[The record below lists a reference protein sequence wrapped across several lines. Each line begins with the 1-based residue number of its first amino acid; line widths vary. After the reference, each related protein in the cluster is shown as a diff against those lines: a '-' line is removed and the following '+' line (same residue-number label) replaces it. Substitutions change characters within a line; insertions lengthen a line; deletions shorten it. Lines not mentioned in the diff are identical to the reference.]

1 MLCSAL
7 GSQSGLR
14 HETAPHLER
23 SRIPAE
29 VRDHLETELRA
40 SRSEAAAR
48 AAAAEEEL
56 RRKAELAKQLAE
68 QTALLKNLHVRGAT
82 RREG

>member
-14 HETAPHLER
+14 HQTAPHLER

-56 RRKAELAKQLAE
+56 QRKADAELTQ
-68 QTALLKNLHVRGAT
+68 QTMQTMRKVCV
-82 RREG
+82 